1 MAKKGNKYKGY
12 EPGEVYD
19 PTGVSKY
26 LGLGRPI
33 DFDQKVNKVAMLA
46 TIFLCV
52 AVT

>member
-46 TIFLCV
+46 TISC
-52 AVT
+52 AWQ